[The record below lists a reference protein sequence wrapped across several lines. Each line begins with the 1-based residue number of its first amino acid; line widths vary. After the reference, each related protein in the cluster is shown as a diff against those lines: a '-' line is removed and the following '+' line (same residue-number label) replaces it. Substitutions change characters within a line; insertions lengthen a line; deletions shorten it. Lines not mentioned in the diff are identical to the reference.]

1 MLPRDCQTWCAAAL
15 WVPRPVLSER
25 VWVLWQVDVEG
36 MELEVL
42 RGVGA
47 PTWPHICQVAAEVW
61 LRSTVQ
67 FHHALH
73 PPRQ

>member
-1 MLPRDCQTWCAAAL
+1 MVRGCSVGASPRLVRA
-15 WVPRPVLSER
+15 
-25 VWVLWQVDVEG
+25 VWELWQVDVEG

-47 PTWPHICQVAAEVW
+47 PTWPHIRQVAAEVQ
-61 LRSTVQ
+61 LLSNVR

-73 PPRQ
+73 LPCQ